1 MAKDTTAPALAHYGL
16 SIEQVLDLPR
26 TITRPSEH
34 ADQDISIMMRND
46 VRFSNCAD
54 PSVAVAKGRLELLR
68 VELRGNLLTIA
79 DIWGEA
85 NAADGAIVERF
96 GARLY
101 AVKTVPLAG
110 AAVYMFLSRLPA
122 GMADEKFFPANGTA
136 VLFNVTAKGPRVLK
150 ACGTDCNTGACQG
163 WIFDAIET

>member
-1 MAKDTTAPALAHYGL
+1 MKHKIGWKPLA
-16 SIEQVLDLPR
+16 
-26 TITRPSEH
+26 
-34 ADQDISIMMRND
+34 
-46 VRFSNCAD
+46 
-54 PSVAVAKGRLELLR
+54 
-68 VELRGNLLTIA
+68 IA
-79 DIWGEA
+79 SYSLIQT
-85 NAADGAIVERF
+85 
-96 GARLY
+96 ARLY

-110 AAVYMFLSRLPA
+110 AEVYMFLSRLPA